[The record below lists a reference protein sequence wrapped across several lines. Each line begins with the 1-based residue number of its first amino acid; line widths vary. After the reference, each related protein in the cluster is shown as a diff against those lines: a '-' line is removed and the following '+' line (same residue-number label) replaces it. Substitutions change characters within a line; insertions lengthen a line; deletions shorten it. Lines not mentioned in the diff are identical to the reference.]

1 MKCIHMQCIYM
12 NSWST
17 YNEMHLSTERVR
29 CSNCPENVQYDFPE
43 VQVGG
48 GQVGGSPKLA
58 PNSILMVLVDLDV
71 NQIVGYHY
79 FDHHQ
84 PSRGSSVRLPLSLAQ
99 VESFSLVRGLVG
111 AKVWLLLEEI
121 HPDNGQ
127 RLEKAI
133 R

>member
-1 MKCIHMQCIYM
+1 MVQICKCRAAD
-12 NSWST
+12 
-17 YNEMHLSTERVR
+17 EVR
-29 CSNCPENVQYDFPE
+29 T
-43 VQVGG
+43 GHR
-48 GQVGGSPKLA
+48 L
-58 PNSILMVLVDLDV
+58 L
-71 NQIVGYHY
+71 
-79 FDHHQ
+79 
-84 PSRGSSVRLPLSLAQ
+84 LPLSLAQ